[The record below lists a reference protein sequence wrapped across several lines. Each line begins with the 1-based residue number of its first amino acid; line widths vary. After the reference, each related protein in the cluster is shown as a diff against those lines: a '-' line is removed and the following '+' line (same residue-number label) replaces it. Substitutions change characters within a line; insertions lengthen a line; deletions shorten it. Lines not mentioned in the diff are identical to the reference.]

1 MTGVNKAELRRLAE
15 AAQFG
20 GGAHEDIEFSNQ
32 LDFHAGCTPAAV
44 LSLLDECDRKDSL
57 LEEYKRGGRCALEL
71 LEDADAER
79 DAALAELEAL
89 RKDAERYRDALAEVA
104 AQVDGN
110 IRVAVRDCV
119 NFIGDVQDIYGYCDQ
134 IDVIIDCAIDP
145 DHSNEGGGHA

>member
-1 MTGVNKAELRRLAE
+1 MTDVNKAELRRLAE

-79 DAALAELEAL
+79 DAALAELEAVKANRWVSINDRL
-89 RKDAERYRDALAEVA
+89 PDADGPYWCWFGAERPSVIQQRVCIFIHRHGIFSDGSVTHWMPLAEA
-104 AQVDGN
+104 PNA
-110 IRVAVRDCV
+110 
-119 NFIGDVQDIYGYCDQ
+119 
-134 IDVIIDCAIDP
+134 
-145 DHSNEGGGHA
+145 